1 MPCFGSLRC
10 TSRASATADT
20 LTLPSTVGEER
31 AIAPL
36 LRGDDLAVERHAG
49 RALVDRTVAFV

>member
-10 TSRASATADT
+10 TSRVSATADT

-36 LRGDDLAVERHAG
+36 LRGDDLAIERHAG